1 MGKEI
6 HTGWVTGE
14 TDAPAASHDTP
25 LRLKACSEYDFLP
38 MRRDRQP
45 APMDRAQLE
54 RVVAPF
60 GLSRNLPQ
68 EAYTS
73 PDVFA
78 WDLENLW
85 AASWVCVGRADDL
98 AQAGDQKAVRIAGD
112 GILLTRADDGCVR
125 GFFNVCRHRGHELLA
140 PETCAHARSIRCPY
154 HGWTYAL
161 DGELKAAPRSGEIPG
176 FDPAAHG
183 LSPART
189 EVWHGWVF
197 VNASGD
203 APSLAEWLGDL
214 DELVAPFEPERLR
227 QGASKSYEVGANW
240 KLVHENYHEC
250 YHCPNIHPELCRV
263 TPHESGKNMSRP
275 GAWIGGRMDLIP
287 GAVTM
292 SLDGL
297 SDGIPLRGLAGEQLR
312 RVDYYG
318 IVPNLFLSL
327 HPDYVLAHRVE
338 PVAADRIRIECVW
351 LFPPEALEST
361 RFSAKYAFDFWDL
374 TNLQDW
380 RALEAVQRG
389 VSSRGYIPGPLAQ
402 KEDAVYQFVSRVARA
417 YLDGRFHPA
426 PLPATVP
433 AGKA

>member
-1 MGKEI
+1 
-6 HTGWVTGE
+6 
-14 TDAPAASHDTP
+14 
-25 LRLKACSEYDFLP
+25 
-38 MRRDRQP
+38 
-45 APMDRAQLE
+45 MDRAQLE

-98 AQAGDQKAVRIAGD
+98 AQSGDQKAVRIAGD
-112 GILLTRADDGCVR
+112 GILLTRAGDGRVR

-140 PETCAHARSIRCPY
+140 PDTCAHARSIRCPY

-161 DGELKAAPRSGEIPG
+161 DGELKAAPRSGDIPG

-197 VNASGD
+197 VNFSGD
-203 APSLAEWLGDL
+203 APPLAEWLGDL

-227 QGASKSYEVGANW
+227 QGASKSYDVAANW

-250 YHCPNIHPELCRV
+250 YHCPNIHPELCKV

-275 GAWIGGRMDLIP
+275 GAWIGGRMDLMP

-292 SLDGL
+292 SLDGH
-297 SDGIPLRGLAGEQLR
+297 SDGIPLRGLSGEQLR

-338 PVAADRIRIECVW
+338 PVAANQIRIECVW
-351 LFPPEALEST
+351 LFPPEALESPH
-361 RFSAKYAFDFWDL
+361 FSAKYAFDFWDL

-402 KEDAVYQFVSRVARA
+402 KEDAVYQFVSRMGRA
-417 YLDGRFHPA
+417 YLDGRFNPA
-426 PLPATVP
+426 PLVP
-433 AGKA
+433 VPMR